1 VIMAAMSYLSDYAGI
16 VAILV
21 MFVLMILSVPVF
33 VATGVA
39 ALIGFSLVRDGDQV
53 LRDLSDIIWSS
64 ANIYEL
70 VAIPLFIFTGLLM
83 QQIGAGA
90 DLFDVTKA
98 WVGSIRN
105 SLGVAT
111 ILACGIFAAIC
122 GSSIATA
129 ATVGIVAIPLL
140 RADDYSQSQA
150 GGFVAG
156 GGTLGIIVPPSVPMI
171 LYGVT
176 TETSIGKLFLA
187 GIVPGIIMM
196 TLFVVYVVLSKPA
209 IRRSHAVP
217 LVERLRVTRRGL
229 PVLLLPVIII
239 SSIYAGFFT
248 PTETGALAIAYVV
261 LVGLIQRRL
270 HIRHFTTAAGE
281 ATKTACMLFMLVVFG
296 EYLAHL
302 LTFVQLPNDVTNF
315 ISARSAGPLMTVTL
329 MMIGYLILGSF
340 LETAAMLLVSVPLF
354 FPISASISM
363 DPIVFGVFVC
373 IAMEI
378 SQIHPPIGVNLF
390 TIHGI
395 SRIPLTQLAK
405 GTAPFLMIQ
414 TAMLYVIYY
423 IPQLSLWL
431 PYHAFNR

>member
-1 VIMAAMSYLSDYAGI
+1 MPALMDYLGDHAGI
-16 VAILV
+16 VAIFV
-21 MFVLMILSVPVF
+21 MFVLMALSVPVF
-33 VATGVA
+33 VATGLA
-39 ALIGFSLVRDGDQV
+39 ALVGFALVRDSDQV
-53 LRDLSDIIWSS
+53 VRDLSDIVWSS

-70 VAIPLFIFTGLLM
+70 VSIPLFIFTGLLM
-83 QQIGAGA
+83 QRIGAGE
-90 DLFDVTKA
+90 DLFNVTKV
-98 WVGSIRN
+98 WVGSVRN

-156 GGTLGIIVPPSVPMI
+156 GGTLGVIVPPSVPMI

-187 GIVPGIIMM
+187 GILPGIIMM
-196 TLFVVYVVLSKPA
+196 TLFVVYVALSKPT
-209 IRRSHAVP
+209 IRRSHVVP
-217 LVERLRVTRRGL
+217 LAERLKVTRRGM

-248 PTETGALAIAYVV
+248 PTEVGALAVLYVV
-261 LVGLIQRRL
+261 VIGLLQRR
-270 HIRHFTTAAGE
+270 ITVRQFFAAGGE
-281 ATKTACMLFMLVVFG
+281 ATKTSCMLFMLVIFG

-302 LTFVQLPNDVTNF
+302 LTFVQLPNDITDLINAW
-315 ISARSAGPLMTVTL
+315 SSGPLMTVTL
-329 MMIGYLILGSF
+329 MMLGYLILGSF

-354 FPISASISM
+354 FPISASIGM
-363 DPIVFGVFVC
+363 DPVVFGVFVC

-395 SRIPLTQLAK
+395 SRIPLIQLAK

-423 IPQLSLWL
+423 VPQLSLWL
-431 PYHAFNR
+431 PDHAFSR